1 MKVRTDLRA
10 GKKGKRTKP
19 EDRPHVEDNHAPG
32 SGHT

>member
-19 EDRPHVEDNHAPG
+19 EDRPHVEDAPNHG
-32 SGHT
+32 